1 MTAFQY
7 TALDKSGKR
16 IKGVAEGDSARLI
29 RQQLR
34 EKQLTPISVD
44 AVSSNYFK
52 ANGSASANARAGETK
67 KSAFRWNTRKI
78 SPADLSLVTRQMSTL
93 LQASLPVD
101 EMLTAVSQQT
111 SKQTIKEI
119 LLGVRAKVLEG
130 YALADGMND
139 FPGAFPA
146 LYRTT
151 VAAGERTGK
160 LGQVLDQLAD
170 YTEKQHYIRQKIKQ
184 ALVYPIMM
192 TTVSISIVTFLLIYV
207 VPKIIAVFSQTNQVL
222 PLATQILIGISEF
235 LQNYGVYLIIAI
247 ILFVFFWMRA
257 LKRPAFRRKVD
268 IMILKLPV
276 IGKAVKTINGARFG
290 RTLGILNAAS
300 VPVLE
305 AMHAAAG
312 LVKPLPMHDKI
323 EQAIA
328 QVREGTPI
336 YISLQRTDCFAP
348 MFIHLVASGE
358 SSGQLDM
365 MLEKGASYLEKD
377 VEGLIQTVLTMFEP
391 LMIIVMGGIVLY
403 IVLAIM
409 LPIFA
414 LDNVS

>member
-7 TALDKSGKR
+7 IALDSNGKR
-16 IKGVAEGDSARLI
+16 IKGVAEGDSARGV

-34 EKQLTPISVD
+34 EKQLTPLTVD
-44 AVSSNYFK
+44 AISGQV
-52 ANGSASANARAGETK
+52 TQK
-67 KSAFRWNTRKI
+67 KSSDSSKKSLFSWGARKI
-78 SPADLSLVTRQMSTL
+78 SPADLSLVTRQMATL
-93 LQASLPVD
+93 LQAGIPVD
-101 EMLTAVSQQT
+101 EMLTAVSEQT
-111 SKQTIKEI
+111 EKQSIKQI

-139 FPGAFPA
+139 YPAAFPA

-160 LGQVLDQLAD
+160 IGQVLDQLAE

-192 TTVSISIVTFLLIYV
+192 MSVSLSIVIFLLIYV
-207 VPKIIAVFSQTNQVL
+207 VPKIINVFSQTNQTL
-222 PLATQILIGISEF
+222 PLATQILIGISQF
-235 LQNYGVYLIIAI
+235 VQNYGLYLLGAI
-247 ILFVFFWMRA
+247 IIFIFLWTRA
-257 LKRPAFRRKVD
+257 LKTKAFRRKVQV
-268 IMILKLPV
+268 MMLKIPV
-276 IGKAVKTINGARFG
+276 IGRAIKTINGARFG

-305 AMHAAAG
+305 AMHAAVG
-312 LVKPLPMHDKI
+312 LVKPLPMSEKI
-323 EQAIA
+323 EQAIT
-328 QVREGTPI
+328 QVREGSPI
-336 YISLQRTDCFAP
+336 YVALQKTGCFAP
-348 MFIHLVASGE
+348 MFLHLVASGE
-358 SSGQLDM
+358 ASGQLDL

-377 VEGLIQTVLTMFEP
+377 VEGLIQTALTLFEP
-391 LMIIVMGGIVLY
+391 LMILVMGGIVLY

-414 LDNVS
+414 LDNVQ

>member
-7 TALDKSGKR
+7 IALDKSGKR
-16 IKGVAEGDSARLI
+16 TKGVLEGDSARAI

-34 EKQLTPISVD
+34 DKQLTPVQVN
-44 AVSSNYFK
+44 AVASRAKSGKNT
-52 ANGSASANARAGETK
+52 SALR
-67 KSAFRWNTRKI
+67 FRGRR
-78 SPADLSLVTRQMSTL
+78 SMAPADLSLITRQMSTL
-93 LQASLPVD
+93 LQAGLPVD

-111 SKQTIKEI
+111 EKQSVREI
-119 LLGVRAKVLEG
+119 LLGVRGKVLEG

-139 FPGAFPA
+139 FPSAFPA

-192 TTVSISIVTFLLIYV
+192 LSVSISIVVFLLIDV
-207 VPKIIAVFSQTNQVL
+207 VPKIINVFSETNQTL
-222 PLATQILIGISEF
+222 PMATEILIGVSNF
-235 LQNYGVYLIIAI
+235 LQHYGLYLLIFIIGLMVA
-247 ILFVFFWMRA
+247 FRRA
-257 LKRPAFRRKVD
+257 LKNKNFRRKVD
-268 IMILKLPV
+268 HILLRTPV
-276 IGKAVKTINGARFG
+276 IGRAIKTINAVRFG
-290 RTLGILNAAS
+290 RTFGILNSAA
-300 VPVLE
+300 VPVLD

-312 LVKPLPMHDKI
+312 LVKPLPMFEKI
-323 EQAIA
+323 EIAIH
-328 QVREGTPI
+328 QVREGAPI
-336 YISLQRTDCFAP
+336 YAALQKTRCFAP

-365 MLEKGASYLEKD
+365 MLEKSASYLEKE
-377 VEGLIQTVLTMFEP
+377 VEGLIQTVLTLFEP
-391 LMIIVMGGIVLY
+391 VMIIVMGGIVLY

-414 LDNVS
+414 LDQVH

>member
-7 TALDKSGKR
+7 IALDKSGKR
-16 IKGVAEGDSARLI
+16 KKGVLEGDSARAI

-34 EKQLTPISVD
+34 DQQLTPVQVD
-44 AVSSNYFK
+44 AIASR
-52 ANGSASANARAGETK
+52 ANSQKNSGLTFRFGARRMA
-67 KSAFRWNTRKI
+67 
-78 SPADLSLVTRQMSTL
+78 PADLSLITRQMSTL
-93 LQASLPVD
+93 LQAGLPVD

-111 SKQTIKEI
+111 EKQSVKEI
-119 LLGVRAKVLEG
+119 LLGVRGKVLEG

-139 FPGAFPA
+139 FPSAFPA

-192 TTVSISIVTFLLIYV
+192 MSVSISIVVFLLIDV
-207 VPKIIAVFSQTNQVL
+207 VPKIINVFSETNQTL
-222 PLATQILIGISEF
+222 PVATQLLIGTSNF
-235 LQNYGVYLIIAI
+235 LQHYGLYLLFFIIASI
-247 ILFVFFWMRA
+247 FLFVRA
-257 LKRPAFRRKVD
+257 LKNKNFHRKVD
-268 IMILKLPV
+268 IFLLKIPV
-276 IGKAVKTINGARFG
+276 IGRAIKTINAARFG
-290 RTLGILNAAS
+290 RTFGILNSAA
-300 VPVLE
+300 VPVLD
-305 AMHAAAG
+305 AMHAAVG
-312 LVKPLPMHDKI
+312 LVKPLPMHEKI
-323 EQAIA
+323 EVAIN
-328 QVREGTPI
+328 QVREGAPI
-336 YISLQRTDCFAP
+336 YVALQKTNCFAP

-365 MLEKGASYLEKD
+365 MLEKSASYLEKD
-377 VEGLIQTVLTMFEP
+377 VEGLIQTVLTLFEP
-391 LMIIVMGGIVLY
+391 VMIIVMGGIVLY

-414 LDNVS
+414 LDQVH

>member
-7 TALDKSGKR
+7 VALDKSGKR
-16 IKGVAEGDSARLI
+16 VKGIAEGDSARGI

-34 EKQLTPISVD
+34 DKKLMPLSVEPI
-44 AVSSNYFK
+44 
-52 ANGSASANARAGETK
+52 AGRPKTTKETSHK
-67 KSAFRWNTRKI
+67 KSFRWGARKI
-78 SPADLSLVTRQMSTL
+78 SAADLSLITRQMATL
-93 LQASLPVD
+93 LDAGLPID

-111 SKQTIKEI
+111 EKQSAKEV

-139 FPGAFPA
+139 FPQAFPA

-160 LGQVLDQLAD
+160 LGQVLEQLAE

-184 ALVYPIMM
+184 ALVYPTMM
-192 TTVSISIVTFLLIYV
+192 LVVSFSIVVFLLIDV
-207 VPKIIAVFSQTNQVL
+207 VPKIIETFTETNQTL
-222 PLATQILIGISEF
+222 PIETVILVSTSQF
-235 LQNYGVYLIIAI
+235 LQHYGLYLLLGIF
-247 ILFVFFWMRA
+247 LFLVLWFRA
-257 LKRPAFRRKVD
+257 LKSKAFKRKVD
-268 IMILKLPV
+268 AFMLRVPV
-276 IGKAVKTINGARFG
+276 IGRAIKTINGARFG
-290 RTLGILNAAS
+290 RTFGILNAAA
-300 VPVLE
+300 VPVLD

-312 LVKPLPMHDKI
+312 LVKPVPMAEKI
-323 EQAIA
+323 ASAIN
-328 QVREGTPI
+328 QVREGSPI
-336 YISLQRTDCFAP
+336 YAALQKTQCFAP

-358 SSGQLDM
+358 SSGQLDK
-365 MLEKGASYLEKD
+365 MLEKSSSYLEKD
-377 VEGLIQTVLTMFEP
+377 VEGLIQTALTLFEP

-414 LDNVS
+414 LDQVQ

>member
-1 MTAFQY
+1 MAAFQY
-7 TALDKSGKR
+7 TALTADGKR
-16 IKGVAEGDSARLI
+16 IKGVAEGDSARLV

-34 EKQLTPISVD
+34 DKQLMPVSVEM
-44 AVSSNYFK
+44 VSGQKKQAKTS
-52 ANGSASANARAGETK
+52 TK
-67 KSAFRWNTRKI
+67 SVVSWGARKI

-93 LQASLPVD
+93 LQAGLPID

-111 SKQTIKEI
+111 EKQTVKEV

-139 FPGAFPA
+139 FPSAFPA

-184 ALVYPIMM
+184 ALVYPLMM
-192 TTVSISIVTFLLIYV
+192 TSVSVSIVIFLLIYV
-207 VPKIIAVFSQTNQVL
+207 VPKIVAVFSQTNQVL
-222 PLATQILIGISEF
+222 PLATQILLDTSQFIQSD
-235 LQNYGVYLIIAI
+235 GVYVLIAI
-247 ILFVFFWMRA
+247 AVLIYFWMRA
-257 LKRPAFRRKVD
+257 LKRRSFRRKVD
-268 IMILKLPV
+268 GLVLKIPV
-276 IGKAVKTINGARFG
+276 LGRAIQTINVARFG
-290 RTLGILNAAS
+290 RTLGILNAAA
-300 VPVLE
+300 VPVLD

-312 LVKPLPMHDKI
+312 LVNPIPMNEKI
-323 EQAIA
+323 QHAIS
-328 QVREGTPI
+328 QVREGSAI
-336 YISLQRTDCFAP
+336 HIALQKTGCFAP
-348 MFIHLVASGE
+348 MFLHLVASGE
-358 SSGQLDM
+358 SSGQLDV
-365 MLEKGASYLEKD
+365 MLEKAASYLEKD
-377 VEGLIQTVLTMFEP
+377 VEGLIQTALTLFEP

-414 LDNVS
+414 LDQVS